1 MQSQISPIQNLL
13 ALKFRHQSGLI
24 QHRVENAG
32 FQHQNSALGCGVNVD
47 RTSVLSRLH
56 GMNMKFGPVIAMG
69 VDCTCVTF
77 HVDIYRL
84 FTIT

>member
-32 FQHQNSALGCGVNVD
+32 FRHQNGVLGCGVNVD
-47 RTSVLSRLH
+47 VSSQSFTWNEHEVWSSYCH
-56 GMNMKFGPVIAMG
+56 GG
-69 VDCTCVTF
+69 
-77 HVDIYRL
+77 
-84 FTIT
+84 